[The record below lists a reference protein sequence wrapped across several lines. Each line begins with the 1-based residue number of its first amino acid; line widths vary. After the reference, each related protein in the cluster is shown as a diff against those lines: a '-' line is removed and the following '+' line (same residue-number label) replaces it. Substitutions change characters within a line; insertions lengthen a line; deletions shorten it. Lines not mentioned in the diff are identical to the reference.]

1 MSFDHPALVLAA
13 ERLTSLRAAAARVG
27 APDPVAVLQHVDCSP
42 EALRASAAQV
52 GIGHQALARA
62 HAEFRDGVEV
72 AETCLASFPPEA
84 DRVDAQYRAASAAAA
99 ATAAAGV
106 SLADRLDALANE
118 TASEAIGIASEA
130 GLFVTA
136 VIAGDRSPDAV
147 SAVKAAC
154 AAVTS
159 SVRTH
164 VESITDIAA
173 TLDPLTTPAVSAT
186 RPRVAEPGSA

>member
-1 MSFDHPALVLAA
+1 MTSGFEHPALVLAA

-27 APDPVAVLQHVDCSP
+27 APDPLAALQHVDCSP
-42 EALRASAAQV
+42 SVLRASAAQV
-52 GIGHQALARA
+52 GVGRQALAQA

-84 DRVDAQYRAASAAAA
+84 DRVDGQYRAAAAAAA
-99 ATAAAGV
+99 ATAAAGL
-106 SLADRLDALANE
+106 SLADRLDALAAAA
-118 TASEAIGIASEA
+118 ASEAIGIASDA
-130 GLFVTA
+130 GLFVMA
-136 VIAGDRSPDAV
+136 ILAGDRSPDAV

-159 SVRTH
+159 SVRKH

-173 TLDPLTTPAVSAT
+173 ALDTLTVPAVTA
-186 RPRVAEPGSA
+186 P